1 MGNYNGIYSPAAPS
15 SIPVNGDWSVIGVS
29 CTSLD
34 SKGWGATY
42 NNSELWYR
50 ENGSGNF
57 VMIEGGTAFVPVGGN
72 NSTGLN
78 KWKFAAN
85 QPFGKSAGYVEFYV
99 VLKSPSPSTNT
110 YKYQMPTIKVIVGE
124 VQSGDYTFT
133 AANVSELTG
142 DFAATCNGVTITEGM
157 AYNKGEEIKLT
168 AKNNKDISSAVI
180 TVNGSARNFVISSDL
195 QTATYSINDDE
206 INSVSF
212 SVATVEHVDPL
223 YSFTQMNI
231 NDMADAHVS
240 GTAGGVKIEVGTPLF
255 NKSDIILTADSGF
268 VFKSAS
274 VLLNWDSTEKFT
286 ISGDKHTASLHLDT
300 FYDELFS
307 FQFNIETEGAAPAET
322 GLKFTESD
330 INLFTEKGVS
340 LSVNGAPVTAGSV
353 IKSGNELKFTA
364 NNGFEIDSV
373 SMTVE
378 GSEIVFTVSENSKNA
393 TATVPALES
402 VVENKTWVIETRAV
416 TPEVESDFNV
426 VFKVDSEILTQV
438 NKQRF
443 RLESNNSGGEVT
455 YETVDYGKY
464 ILGLIKLP
472 FAIASDLVLKE
483 EEIPLG
489 NITTGVLAP
498 KVRTDLIKLDMGL
511 ITVPETFND
520 VRDYA
525 GTTAILHLPRA
536 SSVNIDLEYV
546 IGQSLRVV
554 YAIDAYSGLATI
566 NVTSERTGEVIVTKT
581 ADIGISIPYIN
592 LVSQSPDN
600 NQIDLSGD
608 NGVKIPFIELV
619 RSDAVLPL
627 GFFTIPVMDEGK
639 LNGYTGF
646 VQVENVELKTKATA
660 AERDLIQRQL
670 SEGVIIK

>member
-1 MGNYNGIYSPAAPS
+1 MAFSKTLIDLINTWGGEVWHDGVQQLDSFNPTYKGVIEIRPKAGLRLILNSQSDFATFKTGSKVQRADEGSTEDKALFAINNQDRYTGTWAQFGRVQGIVTKEKPAPVEPDWVITQTHLN
-15 SIPVNGDWSVIGVS
+15 SISTEHMSLTVDGKTAVVGTPVNSNSVLKLTPKDGYLITKAQIKYNNGGSVI
-29 CTSLD
+29 D
-34 SKGWGATY
+34 
-42 NNSELWYR
+42 
-50 ENGSGNF
+50 
-57 VMIEGGTAFVPVGGN
+57 
-72 NSTGLN
+72 
-78 KWKFAAN
+78 
-85 QPFGKSAGYVEFYV
+85 
-99 VLKSPSPSTNT
+99 
-110 YKYQMPTIKVIVGE
+110 
-124 VQSGDYTFT
+124 
-133 AANVSELTG
+133 
-142 DFAATCNGVTITEGM
+142 
-157 AYNKGEEIKLT
+157 
-168 AKNNKDISSAVI
+168 
-180 TVNGSARNFVISSDL
+180 FVIESSKKEASL
-195 QTATYSINDDE
+195 TWTAGNVQDVGFFLTSD
-206 INSVSF
+206 
-212 SVATVEHVDPL
+212 VDRGDAL

-231 NDMADAHVS
+231 NDMAAAHVS

-255 NKSDIILTADSGF
+255 NNSDIILTANSGF
-268 VFKSAS
+268 AFKSAS
-274 VLLNWDSTEKFT
+274 VLLNIDTTEEFT
-286 ISGDKHTASLHLDT
+286 ISGDKHTATLHLNT
-300 FYDELFS
+300 FYTEIFA
-307 FQFNIETEGAAPAET
+307 FQFNLETEGAAPAET
-322 GLKFTESD
+322 GLKFTASD
-330 INLFTEKGVS
+330 INLFAEKGVS
-340 LSVNGAPVTAGSV
+340 LSVNGAPVTSGSV

-373 SMTVE
+373 SMTVA

-402 VVENKTWVIETRAV
+402 VVENKTWVIETHAV

-443 RLESNNSGGEVT
+443 RLESNNSGGEIT

>member
-1 MGNYNGIYSPAAPS
+1 MAFSKKLIDLVNTWGGEVWHDGVQKLDSFNPTYNGVIEIRPKAGLRLILNSQSDFATFKAGSKIQRADDGSTEDKALFAINNQDRTTGTWAQFGSAPGIVTEEKPTPVEPDWVITQTHLN
-15 SIPVNGDWSVIGVS
+15 SISTENMSLTVDGESAVVGTPVNSNSVLKLTPKDGYLI
-29 CTSLD
+29 T
-34 SKGWGATY
+34 KAQIKY
-42 NNSELWYR
+42 NNG
-50 ENGSGNF
+50 GSVVDFVIESSKKEASLTWTAGN
-57 VMIEGGTAFVPVGGN
+57 VQN
-72 NSTGLN
+72 
-78 KWKFAAN
+78 
-85 QPFGKSAGYVEFYV
+85 VEF
-99 VLKSPSPSTNT
+99 
-110 YKYQMPTIKVIVGE
+110 
-124 VQSGDYTFT
+124 F
-133 AANVSELTG
+133 LT
-142 DFAATCNGVTITEGM
+142 
-157 AYNKGEEIKLT
+157 
-168 AKNNKDISSAVI
+168 
-180 TVNGSARNFVISSDL
+180 SDV
-195 QTATYSINDDE
+195 DRG
-206 INSVSF
+206 
-212 SVATVEHVDPL
+212 DPL

-231 NDMADAHVS
+231 NDMAAAHVS

-255 NKSDIILTADSGF
+255 NNSDIILTANSGF
-268 VFKSAS
+268 AFKSAS
-274 VLLNWDSTEKFT
+274 VLLNMDTTEEFT
-286 ISGDKHTASLHLDT
+286 ISGDKHTATLHLNT
-300 FYDELFS
+300 FYTEIFA
-307 FQFNIETEGAAPAET
+307 FEFNLETEGAAPAEK
-322 GLKFTESD
+322 GLKFTASD
-330 INLFTEKGVS
+330 INLFAEKGVS
-340 LSVNGAPVTAGSV
+340 LSVNGNPVTSGSV

-373 SMTVE
+373 SMTVA

-402 VVENKTWVIETRAV
+402 VVENKTWVIETHAV

-566 NVTSERTGEVIVTKT
+566 NVTSERTGEVILTKT

-592 LVSQSPDN
+592 LASQSPDN